1 MLSTFKFIWKHPI
14 SSANRGAALSRYVRW
29 QVGTRLLGA
38 PVVMP
43 FVESTRLVCE
53 RSMTGA
59 TGNLYCGLHEFGDM
73 AFLLHFLRPGDV
85 FVDVGANVGSFSIL
99 ASGVIGAHT
108 VALEPVASTFASL
121 KRNIAVNDLEDRITS
136 CRAAAGPRRG
146 CVRFSIDRGPQNS
159 AVDRNYP
166 GESEDVPMMP
176 LDEVTADNAVTLLK
190 VDAEGSEGDVLAG
203 ASRTLRNPTLRTVL
217 LESDSDSIAS
227 IMRQAGFARAL
238 YAPVERLLDM
248 PAARPGGKTAATINN
263 LWVRDVE
270 FVRDRCRTARQ
281 FTVYGRT
288 F

>member
-14 SSANRGAALSRYVRW
+14 SSANRGAALSRYMRW

-73 AFLLHFLRPGDV
+73 GFLLHFLRPGDV

-108 VALEPVASTFASL
+108 VALEPVASTFACL
-121 KRNIAVNDLEDRITS
+121 KRNVAVNDLEHRITL
-136 CRAAAGPRRG
+136 CRVAAGPRRG
-146 CVRFSIDRGPQNS
+146 YVRFSIDRGPQNR
-159 AVDRNYP
+159 AVDGNYG
-166 GESEDVPMMP
+166 GESDDVPMMP
-176 LDEVTADNAVTLLK
+176 LDEVTENDGVALLK
-190 VDAEGSEGDVLAG
+190 VDAEGSEDDVLAG
-203 ASRTLRNPTLRTVL
+203 ASRMLRNPTLRTVL
-217 LESDSDSIAS
+217 LEGHSDSIAR

-238 YAPVERLLDM
+238 YTPIERRLDTRE
-248 PAARPGGKTAATINN
+248 ARPTGMTAATINN
-263 LWVRDVE
+263 LWVRDAE
-270 FVRDRCRTARQ
+270 FVWNRCRTARQ
-281 FTVYGRT
+281 FTVYGRS